1 MKEDTKV
8 IIKRIND
15 WLEVYQNKNDGYYNA
30 TALLKQYNEHYPNER
45 KEMYDFFRTKNTQ
58 KYIGSVISD
67 GESSKDNCPSVCKN
81 TKKSKVRIIT
91 FVENQLNKTPIDNS
105 CDGKA
110 QPNIFGMVENQDNS
124 FPKIFGKIDNE
135 KDTLFY
141 VKKGRKSKVGRSA
154 EIYYFAPM
162 LFSKFGTWLSPELE
176 RDIHKVLWNNVLEYR
191 NELRRINPK
200 LHDSIAT
207 IAGDDNNI
215 YIKVHSMLNKAVFGR
230 FEREGKQIDSGSENQ
245 LNMMKDIESEII
257 VLIKHNIITDY
268 EQLKTHIQRYYL

>member
-1 MKEDTKV
+1 MNKDTKV

-15 WLEVYQNKNDGYYNA
+15 WLECYQNKDNGYYNA
-30 TALLKQYNEHYPNER
+30 TALLKAYNEHYPENPKKMIEFLR
-45 KEMYDFFRTKNTQ
+45 NKNTQ
-58 KYIGSVISD
+58 NYIGVIEND
-67 GESSKDNCPSVCKN
+67 EKPKG
-81 TKKSKVRIIT
+81 RIIT
-91 FVENQLNKTPIDNS
+91 FVENEQVI
-105 CDGKA
+105 
-110 QPNIFGMVENQDNS
+110 
-124 FPKIFGKIDNE
+124 E
-135 KDTLFY
+135 KPLYYF
-141 VKKGRKSKVGRSA
+141 KKGRALKGGGKTPDT
-154 EIYYFAPM
+154 YYFAPM

>member
-1 MKEDTKV
+1 MNKDTKV

-30 TALLKQYNEHYPNER
+30 TQLLRDYNEHYPNEQ
-45 KEMYDFFRTKNTQ
+45 KLMKDFLRLESTQ
-58 KYIGSVISD
+58 KYIGV
-67 GESSKDNCPSVCKN
+67 
-81 TKKSKVRIIT
+81 
-91 FVENQLNKTPIDNS
+91 VEK
-105 CDGKA
+105 
-110 QPNIFGMVENQDNS
+110 
-124 FPKIFGKIDNE
+124 NE
-135 KDTLFY
+135 KSHYGISLCGDNQQVKTNNLQVSDFQFYGEKSTKLKINKLEKPLFY
-141 VKKGRKSKVGRSA
+141 VKKGRKSNIGRSF
-154 EIYYFAPM
+154 ETYYFAPM
-162 LFSKFGTWLSPELE
+162 LFSKFGTWISAELE
-176 RDIHKVLWNNVLEYR
+176 KDIHTVLWNNVLEYR

>member
-1 MKEDTKV
+1 MDNKV

-30 TALLKQYNEHYPNER
+30 SQLLRDYNEHYPNEQ
-45 KEMYDFFRTKNTQ
+45 KLMKDFLRNKNTQ
-58 KYIGSVISD
+58 NYIGCVVD
-67 GESSKDNCPSVCKN
+67 EEKP
-81 TKKSKVRIIT
+81 KVRIIT
-91 FVENQLNKTPIDNS
+91 FGNNQQVTEKSRNGEKSTSLKN
-105 CDGKA
+105 
-110 QPNIFGMVENQDNS
+110 
-124 FPKIFGKIDNE
+124 NE
-135 KDTLFY
+135 LYYF
-141 VKKGRKSKVGRSA
+141 KKGRALKGGGKTPDT
-154 EIYYFAPM
+154 YYFAPM
-162 LFSKFGTWLSPELE
+162 LFSKFGTWLSAKLE
-176 RDIHKVLWNNVLEYR
+176 KDIHKVLWNNVLEYR

-230 FEREGKQIDSGSENQ
+230 FEREGKQIDSSNENQ

>member
-1 MKEDTKV
+1 MTMDNKV

-15 WLEVYQNKNDGYYNA
+15 WLECYQNKDNGFYNA
-30 TALLKQYNEHYPNER
+30 TALLKQYNEHYPNEQ
-45 KEMYDFFRTKNTQ
+45 KLMKDFLRNRNTQ
-58 KYIGSVISD
+58 NYIGSVLSND
-67 GESSKDNCPSVCKN
+67 ESPK
-81 TKKSKVRIIT
+81 
-91 FVENQLNKTPIDNS
+91 ENYP
-105 CDGKA
+105 DGKT
-110 QPNIFGMVENQDNS
+110 QPNIFGMVENQQVTKRHSQVADNQIYGELS
-124 FPKIFGKIDNE
+124 TNLKINKLE
-135 KDTLFY
+135 KPLLY
-141 VKKGRKSKVGRSA
+141 IRKSRKEKQAGRSA
-154 EIYYFAPM
+154 EVYYFAPM

-257 VLIKHNIITDY
+257 VLIKHNLITDY